1 MISGRRLKAIVVR
14 EFNEIIRDPLYLVLV
29 FLVPPFIMMIF
40 GAGLV
45 LDVEHLP
52 LGVVDRDQTPLSR
65 QYIDTFDQSES
76 FDLVEQWQYTSLE
89 DLNRDLRTS
98 KIRTAIV
105 IPEGFERDIRRGRQT
120 EVQLL
125 MDGTIPVRSEMMQGY
140 GDSVNGAFI
149 EQLMNLRP
157 KAEKARYGSVE
168 IVAKVWFNEDLRSA
182 NFVVPGVVAT
192 TLMYYPALLTTLSIV
207 REKESQSILALH
219 CSPISKAELLLGKL
233 LPYLTISVVN
243 VTMMLLLMAFVFG
256 VPVRGSL
263 PLIGVAS
270 VVYIF
275 ATCSL
280 GMMISVLVK
289 TQVTAILATLVLTV
303 LPSFL
308 YSGFF
313 TPLASA
319 TWSMWIIGRF
329 IPATYYLDTLRG
341 ACLKGTGWEMHW
353 PSLVVLMVYGTVL
366 STASF
371 FVFKKRLD

>member
-14 EFNEIIRDPLYLVLV
+14 EFNEIIRDPLYMVLV

-52 LGVVDRDQTPLSR
+52 LGVVDRDQSKLSR

-76 FDLVEQWQYTSLE
+76 FDLVEHWQYTSMEELYS
-89 DLNRDLRTS
+89 DLRTS
-98 KIRTAIV
+98 KIRAAIV
-105 IPEGFERDIRRGRQT
+105 IPADFELDIYRGRQS

-125 MDGTIPVRSEMMQGY
+125 LDGTMPVRSEMMQGY

-149 EQLMNLRP
+149 EQLLNSRP
-157 KAEKARYGSVE
+157 TSAQPRYGSVE

-207 REKESQSILALH
+207 REKEGQSILALH

-233 LPYLTISVVN
+233 LPYWLISIAN
-243 VTMMLLLMAFVFG
+243 VTMMLTLMVTVFG
-256 VPVRGSL
+256 VPVRGNWSVIAL
-263 PLIGVAS
+263 AS
-270 VVYIF
+270 MLYIF

-280 GMMISVLVK
+280 GMMISVLVR

-329 IPATYYLDTLRG
+329 VPATYYLDTLRG
-341 ACLKGTGWEMHW
+341 VCLKGTGLAMHW
-353 PSLVVLMVYGTVL
+353 PSLAILVLYGLVL
-366 STASF
+366 YTASF
-371 FVFKKRLD
+371 LVFKKRLD